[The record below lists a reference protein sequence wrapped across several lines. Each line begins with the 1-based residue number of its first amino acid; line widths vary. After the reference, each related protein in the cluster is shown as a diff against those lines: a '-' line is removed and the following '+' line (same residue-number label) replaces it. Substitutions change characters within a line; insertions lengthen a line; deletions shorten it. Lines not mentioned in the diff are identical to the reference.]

1 MERKNNLIFTIA
13 LNAIIAAVYAAATF
27 MIAPLAYREIQLRLS
42 EVIVLLAFYNKK
54 LIPGLAIGCLI
65 ANIPSPL
72 GVIDMVVGTISTLV
86 VCFFMNKAKNIYI
99 SALIGSIATGLIV
112 GAELS
117 IVYHIPYIINAIYVF
132 IGEAIVL
139 FLGTII
145 FKRLE
150 HNEKFMSYIN
160 EDK

>member
-1 MERKNNLIFTIA
+1 MKRKSLVYTIA
-13 LNAIIAAVYAAATF
+13 LNAIVAAVYAAFTV
-27 MIAPLAYREIQLRLS
+27 MIAPIAYSEVQLRLS

-72 GVIDMVVGTISTLV
+72 GVIDMVVGTCSTLV
-86 VCFFMNKAKNIYI
+86 VCYFMNKVSNIYV

-117 IVYHIPYIINAIYVF
+117 IVYHIPYFINAFYVF

-139 FLGTII
+139 FLGTVIY
-145 FKRLE
+145 KRLE
-150 HNEKFMSYIN
+150 KNPKFMEYI
-160 EDK
+160 EE